1 MGDHPGAP
9 FVGRED
15 ELREI
20 RSVIEGASTDEARLL
35 VISGEAGV
43 GKSRLVHH
51 AIDTF
56 ERRATLRV
64 LVINGIDSG
73 DSPLAFAPFLVA
85 LRRLEREIDEDS
97 RKQLIEPI
105 REELANL
112 AAVATTDAG
121 PAVRL
126 QLFERFISLL
136 EGLQART
143 PLLFVFENLHWADRS
158 SLDLLGFII
167 ANREAM
173 RVGIVVTY
181 RSDEPT
187 VDEGFHRFIAQLG
200 RQDNMRR
207 LVLQRMDRT
216 AFRRHICNV
225 AGTNVDLATERDIW
239 QRSQGNP
246 FYAEELLAAIE
257 DGKRRNGG
265 DSVLPATLREM
276 LVQRLRSVPPE
287 TQEMLRTMSAGGDL
301 APVDHVMAACA
312 NAAGTTIQDHI
323 RSAMDKGLL
332 EYDARFDTVRF
343 RHALLREVAYS
354 ELLPA
359 ERRDIHRRWAAV
371 VESSSLPATQRA
383 TELARHYLRS
393 DMLEKAAQVCLEAA
407 TYAEQSG
414 GYAEAAQHLR
424 HALDSGAASDDPRVR
439 LQIMERIAKCS
450 HLSGDNDKAID
461 VTRAALNAAIPASE
475 RVKALADLGCYL
487 HAAGRSG
494 EALDVHSEAAKLIVE
509 VDAPELEVEV
519 LTAHAQSLSAV
530 AAHRE
535 AVVVARKALAH
546 SQENELPYRESQIL
560 ALLGHDLVVLGEIDE
575 GTAALHQSLNFA
587 ERSGDASRIA
597 ESFRTLASM
606 LAGPL
611 NRLEDALDVALTGIA
626 RVDQLGLDRHWG
638 VALRSV
644 AIDTLFRMG
653 RWSEAGDYIT
663 DALRRSPR
671 GAAAIELRLSRAKL
685 SLGSGD
691 FAQATEDLEAV
702 ERLTARAVDLRY
714 RIPLATLKSGLALWQ
729 RKPEEA
735 LQHVEVGLTYVQE
748 TDDVWLFAALL
759 WHGLRACGEQA
770 EDARARGDVSSGEL
784 AVKTAE
790 EHMRMV
796 QVCAE
801 RSTAAGPLG
810 LLVRGYE
817 SMCAGE
823 LSRVQGMSDEET
835 WRKAVE
841 AWSELG
847 HPYPTAYC
855 RFREGEALS
864 LSRRKRSGVEA
875 ALREAWTIAAR
886 MDALPLRME
895 IESVAKRAG
904 VELHAA
910 ESIVDLDA
918 PAVIE
923 LAAGT
928 PSLTKREQQVLELV
942 AAGEGNRA
950 IANAL
955 FISEKTASVHV
966 SNIMA
971 KLGAS
976 SRAQVAAMVHRSRR

>member
-9 FVGRED
+9 FVGRE
-15 ELREI
+15 EEHREI
-20 RSVIEGASTDEARLL
+20 RSVIDAARMNESRLL

-51 AIDTF
+51 GIEAY
-56 ERRATLRV
+56 EHRATLRV
-64 LVINGIDSG
+64 VVINCIDSG

-85 LRRLEREIDEDS
+85 LRRLERELDDDS
-97 RKQLIEPI
+97 RAQLIQPV
-105 REELANL
+105 REELSKL
-112 AAVATTDAG
+112 AMVATTDAG

-126 QLFERFISLL
+126 QLFERFISLF
-136 EGLQART
+136 EGLQGRT

-158 SLDLLGFII
+158 SLDLLGFIL
-167 ANREAM
+167 ANREAT
-173 RVGIVVTY
+173 RIGIIVTY

-187 VDEGFHRFIAQLG
+187 DNEGFRRFVAQLG
-200 RQDNMRR
+200 RHDNVRR
-207 LVLQRMDRT
+207 LTLQRLDRAT
-216 AFRRHICNV
+216 FRCHIANL
-225 AGTNVDLATERDIW
+225 AGANVDLTTEHEIW
-239 QRSQGNP
+239 KRSQGNP
-246 FYAEELLAAIE
+246 FYAEELLAAIN
-257 DGKRRNGG
+257 DGKPRNA
-265 DSVLPATLREM
+265 LPATLREM
-276 LVQRLRSVPPE
+276 LAERLRSVPAE
-287 TQEMLRTMSAGGDL
+287 TQVMLRTMSAGGDVVS
-301 APVDHVMAACA
+301 VDHAMAAS
-312 NAAGTTIQDHI
+312 AGTGGTSTQDHI
-323 RSAMDKGLL
+323 RSAVNSGLL
-332 EYDARFDTVRF
+332 EYDARLDTVRF
-343 RHALLREVAYS
+343 RHALLREVAYD

-359 ERRDIHRRWAAV
+359 ERRNIHRRWAAV
-371 VESSSLPATQRA
+371 VESSSMAATQKS
-383 TELARHYLRS
+383 TELARHYLRA
-393 DMLEKAAQVCLEAA
+393 DMREEAAEACLLAA
-407 TYAEQSG
+407 TYAERSG
-414 GYAEAAQHLR
+414 GYAEAAQHLG
-424 HALDSGAASDDPRVR
+424 HALDAGAAADNDALR
-439 LQIMERIAKCS
+439 LQILERIAKCS
-450 HLSGDNDKAID
+450 HLSGDNDQA
-461 VTRAALNAAIPASE
+461 VELTRSALHVGLSTPE

-494 EALDVHSEAAKLIVE
+494 EALDVHAEAARLIVD
-509 VDAPELEVEV
+509 VDDAELEVEV
-519 LTAHAQSLSAV
+519 LTAHAQSLSAM

-535 AVVVARKALAH
+535 AVAVAREALAH
-546 SQENELPYRESQIL
+546 CRQNELPYRESQIL

-575 GTAALHQSLNFA
+575 GTNALQQSLEFA

-597 ESFRTLASM
+597 ESFRTLAAM

-611 NRLEDALDVALTGIA
+611 NRLDDALDVALTGIT

-644 AIDTLFRMG
+644 VIDALFRLG
-653 RWSEAGDYIT
+653 RWAEAGDYIT
-663 DALRRSPR
+663 DSLRRSPR
-671 GAAAIELRLSRAKL
+671 GAADIDLRLSRAKL

-691 FAQATEDLEAV
+691 FAQAAVDLEAV
-702 ERLTARAVDLRY
+702 ERLTARSVDLRY

-729 RKPEEA
+729 RNPDEA
-735 LQHVEVGLTYVQE
+735 LLHVELGLTYVQE
-748 TDDVWLFAALL
+748 TDDVWLFAPLL

-770 EDARARGDVSSGEL
+770 EDARMRGDVSAGEL

-790 EHMRMV
+790 HWKRMV
-796 QVCAE
+796 EECAE

-817 SMCAGE
+817 SLCAGE
-823 LSRVQGMSDEET
+823 LSRVQGVPDAQA
-835 WRKAVE
+835 WRSAVD

-855 RFREGEALS
+855 RFREGEAQS
-864 LSRRKRSGVEA
+864 LGRRKRDGVEA
-875 ALREAWTIAAR
+875 ALREAWSIAAR

-910 ESIVDLDA
+910 DVVVELDA
-918 PAVIE
+918 PPVIE
-923 LAAGT
+923 LSAGT